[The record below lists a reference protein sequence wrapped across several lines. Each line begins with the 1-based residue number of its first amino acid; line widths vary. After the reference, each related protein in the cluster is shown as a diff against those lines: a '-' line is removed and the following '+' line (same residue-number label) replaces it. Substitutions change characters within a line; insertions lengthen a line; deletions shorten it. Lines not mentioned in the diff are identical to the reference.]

1 MSATPPNKT
10 PPSVER
16 ALIAAVQSGM
26 SMEKAAKAHGVTGCT
41 VNAILERNG
50 AWTPPKGGTSMSPDR
65 LERLRVLLVETAK
78 PYVEIAAE
86 MKMGRATVRKYAR
99 DFGATHVREVNA
111 PGARK
116 LSPEREILITTL
128 LISGMPNAKIA
139 RKVGCHVQTVY
150 DVRARHRETIEAAR
164 EPEAS
169 APVAVPV
176 EKPVCHVERWV
187 NEGFTKQDALSMARL
202 RKVPGIL
209 PVSEGV

>member
-1 MSATPPNKT
+1 MSGHQPVNKT
-10 PPSVER
+10 PPEKER
-16 ALIAAVQSGM
+16 LIVAAVQSGL
-26 SMEKAAKAHGVTGCT
+26 SIPDAGRAYGVSPRTVRAA
-41 VNAILERNG
+41 LERNG
-50 AWTPPKGGTSMSPDR
+50 AWTPPRGGGTLPPER
-65 LERLRVLLVETAK
+65 LEKLRKLLVETAK

-128 LISGMPNAKIA
+128 LISGMPNEQIA

-164 EPEAS
+164 EPDAP
-169 APVAVPV
+169 APVAVV
-176 EKPVCHVERWV
+176 AKPACHVERWIA
-187 NEGFTKQDALSMARL
+187 EGFDPIVARFMASNRL
-202 RKVPGIL
+202 RL
-209 PVSEGV
+209 LRVSEGV